1 MLKIKV
7 IFKFFTKVLRGVFVM
22 FKHVQWSCLLMVLAL
37 FMAPGSFAS
46 SERIQ
51 RAIADEIRTPEEK
64 LRDVRRK
71 PLETLAFFGL
81 KEDMRVL
88 ELFPGGGWYTKILG
102 NVLKDTGVLHLAMGL
117 SFMPDEVK
125 EWGKG
130 RLNYVDDENHVWQRS
145 KMHQFVRFYDK
156 ISFDLN
162 GLDMVLTFRNMHNMT
177 PKSRILLNKEVF
189 ASLKPGGIYGVIDHT
204 RRHMEPY
211 SVDRWRRV
219 DPVRIIQEALD
230 SGFELDAWT
239 DLHARA
245 EDGLIY
251 DSVHSSIDKYS
262 DRFTL
267 KFRKPL
273 SAIK

>member
-1 MLKIKV
+1 
-7 IFKFFTKVLRGVFVM
+7 M
-22 FKHVQWSCLLMVLAL
+22 FKNRWLLIVIISVQGMTNAL
-37 FMAPGSFAS
+37 AS
-46 SERIQ
+46 SEGIQ
-51 RAIADEIRTPEEK
+51 EAIEDNIRTPEEK

-71 PLETLAFFGL
+71 PLETLQFFGL

-102 NVLKDTGVLHLAMGL
+102 NVLKEKGELHLAMGL
-117 SFMPDEVK
+117 NFMSDEVK
-125 EWGKG
+125 AWGEG
-130 RLNYVDDENHVWQRS
+130 DLSYVSDGNHAWQPS
-145 KMHQFVRFYDK
+145 KMHRFIRYYDK
-156 ISFDLN
+156 IDFDLKD
-162 GLDMVLTFRNMHNMT
+162 LDMVLTFRNMHNMT
-177 PKSRILLNKEVF
+177 PQSRMLLNKEVY
-189 ASLKPGGIYGVIDHT
+189 ASLKPGGVYGVIDHT

-219 DPVRIIQEALD
+219 DPVRIIKEALD
-230 SGFELDAWT
+230 AGFELEAWT

-251 DSVHSSIDKYS
+251 DSVHPSIEKYS